1 MCIFRALIFTYD
13 SGDIMIQKR
22 LLSGFYVLIYILFV
36 FVLTGVVSVVADSP
50 FDGTFS
56 SDSVDTFDDSLY
68 VSRSNVME
76 STVDPSFWDER
87 ESLSIG
93 KPEKRLV
100 LPPSDPNYPT
110 LQPGSVSKNPSAGTL
125 TQDEMGL
132 ISKAQE
138 VALMLV
144 NIPYYQVGEHIF
156 KLDDKQHVQL
166 SSMKYAASK
175 EYYGRTDISSSWIT
189 DFYNAA
195 YSDDYANVTSL
206 LDELPAEVRTPRV

>member
-1 MCIFRALIFTYD
+1 MTKNGFLP
-13 SGDIMIQKR
+13 
-22 LLSGFYVLIYILFV
+22 GFYLIICILFLC
-36 FVLTGVVSVVADSP
+36 VLACMVSAVADSP
-50 FDGTFS
+50 FDGTFTS
-56 SDSVDTFDDSLY
+56 NSGETYDDSLY

-93 KPEKRLV
+93 KPEKKLV
-100 LPPSDPNYPT
+100 LPPSDPNSPT
-110 LQPGSVSKNPSAGTL
+110 IQPGSVVKQPTGSL
-125 TQDEMGL
+125 TQEEHAL

-144 NIPYYQVGEHIF
+144 NIPYYQAGEHVF

-166 SSMKYAASK
+166 SSIKYAASK
-175 EYYGRTDISSSWIT
+175 EYYGRTDISSSWVT

-206 LDELPAEVRTPRV
+206 LGELPAEIRTPKV

>member
-1 MCIFRALIFTYD
+1 MT
-13 SGDIMIQKR
+13 QKGF
-22 LLSGFYVLIYILFV
+22 LPGFYLLICTLLV
-36 FVLTGVVSVVADSP
+36 FVLAGMVSVVADGP
-50 FDGTFS
+50 FDGTFTS
-56 SDSVDTFDDSLY
+56 NSGETYDDSQY

-87 ESLSIG
+87 ESLSIS

-100 LPPSDPNYPT
+100 LPPSDPNNPT
-110 LQPGSVSKNPSAGTL
+110 LQPGSIVKQPSGSL
-125 TQDEMGL
+125 TEEEHTL

-144 NIPYYQVGEHIF
+144 NIPYYQAGEHVF

-166 SSMKYAASK
+166 SSVKYAASK
-175 EYYGRTDISSSWIT
+175 EYYGRTDVSSSWVT

-195 YSDDYANVTSL
+195 YSNDYTNVTSL
-206 LDELPAEVRTPRV
+206 LDELPAEIRTPKV